1 MYFRFLLV
9 VVFLCCSIFGHSFVH
24 ADNKLDG
31 SKTKVGKSVKKGDI
45 DPNEAVKSNQTNQ
58 NETIAD
64 NSSLSGSDGSNSK
77 DSKSL
82 SFKDSNIKL
91 NDSID
96 LITLDS
102 NFDLS
107 GVTFSDDMQKMLDEY
122 KYKQESCLDVKENF
136 EKKKQFIENGWN
148 NKYSLDDVKQESI
161 GEKIEFVSNSIEDQK
176 SLLSEYEQSLEFIQS
191 REKLTDFSK
200 EKLYSNY
207 RSLLN
212 SKNYKI
218 NPEFLLLHEQLK
230 TIRLEDFT
238 RSNRIYLLKLSIE
251 KINSIQIEFSNY
263 LLSLKEQDILER
275 NEETR
280 QIINKAEDINVK
292 DNSGDQSA
300 LLKSILDE
308 LKESNMEF
316 SSFLIMKKDADN
328 SFFKMKNKR
337 LELQSSIYDSD
348 SDNISLR
355 IQSFN
360 HILSSDLEI
369 NDRAKERILQLQK
382 KILELHSHRYVN
394 KKKLD
399 DFNSEIALQE
409 NMGGL
414 LSKNQSLIIES
425 HKKLIKNYDDQILQA
440 TEIKNLY
447 SNVIQE
453 YNLLRK
459 FIDEVVIW
467 RKDYDVIDLNWFKSL
482 YKIIHRLFFIKM
494 TPWLKENL
502 NFDSK
507 IWYFLLVSLCFI
519 ALFHDVLSKRFKN
532 SLSASLSPMQSYGFK
547 LSYSINKL
555 LLTIVYAFLYPLFL
569 IFLSQ
574 FMSHSSDALIAGIG
588 ASVEKFSLY
597 LFAFTLIF
605 CLSARDGL
613 LHKSFRVPMVYLNK
627 LKLMLSLFFSLSI
640 FVVLPFLFIRSYFL
654 YSVYDTLGRFC
665 FIIINFLL
673 SLAVF
678 RVLSLN
684 KDIVY
689 SFFKSKFLY
698 YFLLFFFSL
707 VPLFCI
713 VSSYFGYFESSV
725 IIFNQLI
732 QSIIVGFLFLL
743 LFLFLNHWLF
753 LQKRDIV
760 LKRRRQELQS
770 IYEAKS
776 ASSSFSKDDVL
787 RNDIL
792 SKREEEIYSLNL
804 KGAAKETLQ
813 LIKIVLVLF
822 FSFVLYNIWSSTQD
836 LILSF
841 LNDIEILQFS
851 SRSSDGQT
859 ADITA
864 KSVLL
869 FLFISALSMFLIKKL
884 PSLLEL
890 FVLQKISLTPGSHY
904 AIMAVTRYC
913 FIIIAVFLAFDYLG
927 VPWENLQ
934 FVAATL
940 TFALGFGLR
949 DIIGNF
955 FSGIVILFEKPIRI
969 GDTVTIDNLTGSV
982 SKIHLR
988 ATTIIDWDR
997 KEVVVPNSV
1006 FVTKNLINWS
1016 LSDPITRV
1024 VIKVPVVRDSDS
1036 ELVENLL
1043 YSVLEECDLLL
1054 DIPKPEIWFS
1064 GFGSHS
1070 QDFEIRVFV
1079 KDIDHRWPVRHQIHN
1094 KITKIFKE
1102 NNITVAYPEMRVRM

>member
-1 MYFRFLLV
+1 MFFRFL
-9 VVFLCCSIFGHSFVH
+9 FLIILFCFSVFGHSFVY
-24 ADNKLDG
+24 ADNKLDA
-31 SKTKVGKSVKKGDI
+31 SKSKSKKVDNAAKKGDL
-45 DPNEAVKSNQTNQ
+45 DSSEDAKSDQPDTDKAA
-58 NETIAD
+58 TD
-64 NSSLSGSDGSNSK
+64 NPSSPDSNNK
-77 DSKSL
+77 DNKSL
-82 SFKDSNIKL
+82 SFEDSSIEL

-96 LITLDS
+96 LINLDS
-102 NFDLS
+102 NFDMS
-107 GVTFSDDMQKMLDEY
+107 GVVFSEDMQKMLDEY
-122 KYKQESCLDVKENF
+122 KHKQESCLDVKENF
-136 EKKKQFIENGWN
+136 EAKKKFIESGWN

-161 GEKIEFVSNSIEDQK
+161 GEKIEFVSSSIEDQN
-176 SLLSEYEQSLEFIQS
+176 SLLSEYEKNLEFVQS
-191 REKLTDFSK
+191 RERLTDFSK

-218 NPEFLLLHEQLK
+218 NPEFLLLHQQLK

-238 RSNRIYLLKLSIE
+238 RSNRIYLFKLSIE
-251 KINSIQIEFSNY
+251 KLNSIQIEFSNY

-280 QIINKAEDINVK
+280 QIINKAEDIGNK
-292 DNSGDQSA
+292 ENSSDQSA

-308 LKESNMEF
+308 LKESDMEF
-316 SSFLIMKKDADN
+316 SSFLNMKKDADN
-328 SFFKMKNKR
+328 SFFKMKKKR

-348 SDNISLR
+348 SDNVSLR
-355 IQSFN
+355 VQSFN
-360 HILSSDLEI
+360 HVLSSDLEI
-369 NDRAKERILQLQK
+369 NDRSKERILQLQK

-399 DFNSEIALQE
+399 DFNDEIALQE
-409 NMGGL
+409 NVGGL
-414 LSKNQSLIIES
+414 PDKNQSLIIEA

-447 SNVIQE
+447 SNVVQE

-467 RKDYDVIDLNWFKSL
+467 RKDYDVIDFNWFKNL

-507 IWYFLLVSLCFI
+507 FWYFFLVSLCFI
-519 ALFHDVLSKRFKN
+519 ALFHDVLSKRFKS

-574 FMSHSSDALIAGIG
+574 FMSHSSDTLMAGIG

-597 LFAFTLIF
+597 LFSFTFIF

-627 LKLMLSLFFSLSI
+627 LKIMLSLFFSLSV
-640 FVVLPFLFIRSYFL
+640 FAVLPFLFIRSYFL

-665 FIIINFLL
+665 FIVINLLL
-673 SLAVF
+673 SLSVF
-678 RVLSLN
+678 RVLSLS

-698 YFLLFFFSL
+698 YSLLIFFSL

-713 VSSYFGYFESSV
+713 ASSFLGYFESSV

-776 ASSSFSKDDVL
+776 ASSSFSKDDIL

-813 LIKIVLVLF
+813 LIKILLVLF

-851 SRSSDGQT
+851 SRASDGQT

-869 FLFISALSMFLIKKL
+869 FVFISALSMFLIKKL

-969 GDTVTIDNLTGSV
+969 GDTVTIDNLTGAV

-1024 VIKVPVVRDSDS
+1024 VVKVPVVRDSDS

-1043 YSVLEECDLLL
+1043 YSVLDDCDFLL
-1054 DIPKPEIWFS
+1054 DMPKPEIWFS

-1102 NNITVAYPEMRVRM
+1102 NNIIIAYPEMRVRM